1 MPIEIRELNIKVS
14 VSDGAGA
21 ANGVGATGADAAAQ
35 SPQGSGGN
43 NAALIEE
50 AVEKVLEILRHQTER

>member
-14 VSDGAGA
+14 VSDEPGT
-21 ANGVGATGADAAAQ
+21 ANGTGATSADAAAQ
-35 SPQGSGGN
+35 SPQGSSGN

-50 AVEKVLEILRHQTER
+50 AVEKVLEILKHQTER

>member
-14 VSDGAGA
+14 VSNGGDT
-21 ANGVGATGADAAAQ
+21 ANGVGTTSTGPASE
-35 SPQGSGGN
+35 SPQGSGSN

-50 AVEKVLEILRHQTER
+50 AVEKVLEILKHQTER